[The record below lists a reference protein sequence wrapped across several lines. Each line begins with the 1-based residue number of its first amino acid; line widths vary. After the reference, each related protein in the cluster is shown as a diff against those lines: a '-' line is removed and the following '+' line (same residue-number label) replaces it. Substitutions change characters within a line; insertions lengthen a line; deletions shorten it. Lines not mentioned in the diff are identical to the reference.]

1 MQSFK
6 DNQGA
11 TWSIEI
17 TVTTV
22 KRLKNELDLDLM
34 KIAEPDSDL
43 LDRLA
48 GDPILLV
55 DALWVIC
62 RDNATITDEEFGQRM
77 GGESID
83 NAVMALMEAI
93 ADFFPRARREIL
105 RKMIAKARQAEETV
119 LSRVSEKMDSGEIE
133 SEVERQLNEHG
144 L

>member
-22 KRLKNELDLDLM
+22 KRLKNELDIDLM